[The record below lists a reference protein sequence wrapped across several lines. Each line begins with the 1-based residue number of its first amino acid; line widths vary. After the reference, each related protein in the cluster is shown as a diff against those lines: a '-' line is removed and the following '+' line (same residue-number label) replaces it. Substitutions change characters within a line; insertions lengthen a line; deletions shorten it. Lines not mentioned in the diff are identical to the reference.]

1 MARSAVEVCFR
12 KAGRSTTCRE
22 ASGCPVAAGMATTV
36 GGMPERQNPRMCVL
50 SSFASTANQQSRPF
64 WALHTIAN
72 VTTSQVIPEH
82 ILRFMNSLPVTDD
95 PVQWIST
102 FREELKLLLGEVDRV
117 SITIDINCDL
127 QNPADYKPLMRIVPG
142 TTSSRDGEKPLTVAA
157 VGKDGSQA
165 DRMIED
171 MRVTNFPFERYH
183 EPVIFTYFFAG
194 QAPLGT
200 IMLWKELGK
209 EPVSP
214 MTHTTMAAL
223 EPFIV
228 FALSDL
234 VARRRYADPNMGMF
248 APLNFMINDSSLS
261 KQEQRVVILQLFGHS
276 YKEMADMLGVTVDGI
291 KHHLKMIHRKTG
303 TRSYTELFAKYFLP
317 RLNLGSPEE

>member
-1 MARSAVEVCFR
+1 MGAATGVPTMKTLRLAYFR
-12 KAGRSTTCRE
+12 
-22 ASGCPVAAGMATTV
+22 ASQLLPTIRA
-36 GGMPERQNPRMCVL
+36 L
-50 SSFASTANQQSRPF
+50 

-95 PVQWIST
+95 PVQWISV
-102 FREELKLLLGEVDRV
+102 FKEELKLLLGDVDRV
-117 SITIDINCDL
+117 SVRVDINCNL
-127 QNPADYKPLMRIVPG
+127 QNPARHQPTMRIVPG

-157 VGKDGSQA
+157 VRKEGNQA
-165 DRMIED
+165 DRMMED
-171 MRVTNFPFERYH
+171 MQATNFPFEHYH
-183 EPVIFTYFFAG
+183 EPAVFTYYFAG

-200 IMLWKELGK
+200 IFLWKEIGK
-209 EPVSP
+209 EPLSSAIQEAMVL
-214 MTHTTMAAL
+214 L

-228 FALSDL
+228 FILSDL

-248 APLNFMINDSSLS
+248 APLDFMINDSSLS

-317 RLNLGSPEE
+317 RLNLENPEE